1 VSVLKQVKTGIVGLV
16 VRSVRNFYFEH
27 PMATYA
33 AALAYRGLFGL
44 FPFLFILVVLLGA
57 LGFPDFFD
65 RAMDQASAQSSRYVP
80 QQLEPVVEP
89 AREQVQPLLGMIERA
104 EKQAGGN
111 LLFFGVAVALWS
123 VSAVARTLTEAF
135 NVAYQVTETRR
146 WWKQLLLSLAFG
158 PILALVVIISV
169 VLMLIGPQLVGS
181 IAEVVNLDE
190 LFVRLWGWLRFP
202 VALLLLA
209 VVLSVVYHFGPN
221 ARQRYRSVLPG
232 AAFSV
237 VLWAISSVGFSIYLA
252 NFADYGVTYGSIG
265 AAVGL
270 LLYLYICASVVLLGA
285 ELNAAIYHPLTA
297 DTLDQE
303 DENITERF
311 RGGHRHE

>member
-1 VSVLKQVKTGIVGLV
+1 MKSGVIGLGE
-16 VRSVRNFYFEH
+16 RSLRNFFFEH

-44 FPFLFILVVLLGA
+44 FPFLFILVVLLSA
-57 LGFPDFFD
+57 LGLPDFID
-65 RAMDQASAQSSRYVP
+65 RAMDQARAQSSRYVP

-89 AREQVQPLLGMIERA
+89 AREQVQPLLAMIERA

-111 LLFFGVAVALWS
+111 LIFFGVAVALWS

-146 WWKQLLLSLAFG
+146 WWKQLALSLAFG
-158 PILALVVIISV
+158 PILALVVIVSV
-169 VLMLIGPQLVGS
+169 ALMLIGPQLVGS
-181 IAEVVNLDE
+181 IADVVNLDE
-190 LFVRLWGWLRFP
+190 LFVRLWGWMRFP

-221 ARQRYRSVLPG
+221 ARQRYRSVVPG
-232 AAFSV
+232 AALSV
-237 VLWAISSVGFSIYLA
+237 VLWAITSVGFSFYLA
-252 NFADYGVTYGSIG
+252 TFANYGLTYGSLG

-270 LLYLYICASVVLLGA
+270 LFYLYLSASVVLFGA
-285 ELNAAIYHPLTA
+285 ELNAAIYRPATNA
-297 DTLDQE
+297 STKGPKQQE
-303 DENITERF
+303 AI
-311 RGGHRHE
+311 

>member
-1 VSVLKQVKTGIVGLV
+1 MADENGMYGRRKMKGGVIGLGE
-16 VRSVRNFYFEH
+16 RSLRNFFFEH

-57 LGFPDFFD
+57 LGFPDFID
-65 RAMDQASAQSSRYVP
+65 RAIDQARAQSSRYVP
-80 QQLEPVVEP
+80 NQLEPVVEP
-89 AREQVQPLLGMIERA
+89 AREQVQPLLAMIERA
-104 EKQAGGN
+104 ERQAGGN

-146 WWKQLLLSLAFG
+146 WWKLLALSLAFG
-158 PILALVVIISV
+158 PILALVVIVSV
-169 VLMLIGPQLVGS
+169 ALMLIGPELVGA

-209 VVLSVVYHFGPN
+209 GVLSVVYHFGPN
-221 ARQRYRSVLPG
+221 ARQGFRSVVPG
-232 AAFSV
+232 AALSV
-237 VLWAISSVGFSIYLA
+237 VLWAITSVGFSVYLT
-252 NFADYGVTYGSIG
+252 NFANYGVTYGSIG

-270 LLYLYICASVVLLGA
+270 LFYLYICASVVLLGA
-285 ELNAAIYHPLTA
+285 ELNAAIHQSLSDNRT
-297 DTLDQE
+297 T
-303 DENITERF
+303 
-311 RGGHRHE
+311 GG

>member
-1 VSVLKQVKTGIVGLV
+1 MADETGMRGGMQETSGSIDLGK
-16 VRSVRNFYFEH
+16 RAVRNFFFEH

-44 FPFLFILVVLLGA
+44 FPFLFILVVLVSA
-57 LGFPDFFD
+57 LGLPDFFD
-65 RAMDQASAQSSRYVP
+65 RAIDQARAQSSRYAP

-89 AREQVQPLLGMIERA
+89 AREQVKPLLAMIKRA

-146 WWKQLLLSLAFG
+146 WWKQLALSLAFG
-158 PILALVVIISV
+158 PILALVVIVSV
-169 VLMLIGPQLVGS
+169 ALMLIGPQLVGS
-181 IAEVVNLDE
+181 IADVVNLDE
-190 LFVRLWGWLRFP
+190 VFVRLWGWMRFP
-202 VALLLLA
+202 VALILLA

-221 ARQRYRSVLPG
+221 ARQRFRSVVPG
-232 AAFSV
+232 AALCV

-252 NFADYGVTYGSIG
+252 NFANYGATYGGIG

-270 LLYLYICASVVLLGA
+270 LLYLYLCASVVLLGA
-285 ELNAAIYHPLTA
+285 ELNAAIYHPPTDA
-297 DTLDQE
+297 
-303 DENITERF
+303 RAK
-311 RGGHRHE
+311 G